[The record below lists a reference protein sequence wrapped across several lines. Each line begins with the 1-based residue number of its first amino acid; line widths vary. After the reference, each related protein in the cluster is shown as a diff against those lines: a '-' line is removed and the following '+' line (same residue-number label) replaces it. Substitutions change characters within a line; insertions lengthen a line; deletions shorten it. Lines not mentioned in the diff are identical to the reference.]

1 MQTFY
6 AVPLTIEAGVT
17 NVLQQSLSFSGLHMW
32 TNARMI
38 RTQVLLHVVQ
48 SVGHGV
54 HCVDHEL
61 HFPFLLIF
69 VVNSD
74 ALLA

>member
-1 MQTFY
+1 MQIFST
-6 AVPLTIEAGVT
+6 VPLTIEAGVT

-54 HCVDHEL
+54 HRVNHEL
-61 HFPFLLIF
+61 HLPFLLIF
-69 VVNSD
+69 GVNPD